1 MTIAEEQI
9 DRLILLAQK
18 SINDIAALTTRLA
31 AVEAWETVN
40 LVDRGDPA
48 AFDFSVNDLSTDG
61 DWHDLDLSSIV
72 PEGTV
77 AVKVAVG
84 IEDDAA
90 GSAFSLR
97 KNGNSNTINR
107 FRIITQDAGDI
118 MVGSDIVFCDENR
131 VIEYLATSTTWT
143 TINIAVTG
151 WIIQN

>member
-31 AVEAWETVN
+31 TVEAWETVN

-48 AFDFSVNDLSTDG
+48 AVDYAVGDLTTDG

-72 PEGTV
+72 PDGAV
-77 AVKVAVG
+77 AVKVSVG

-90 GSAFSLR
+90 GSSFSLR

-143 TINIAVTG
+143 TINIAITG

>member
-31 AVEAWETVN
+31 AVEAWGTVN

-48 AFDFSVNDLSTDG
+48 ANDFAVGDLTTDG

-77 AVKVAVG
+77 AVKIMVA
-84 IEDDAA
+84 IEDDTA

-97 KNGNSNTINR
+97 KNGNSNTTNR
-107 FRIITQDAGDI
+107 FRIIVQDAGDI